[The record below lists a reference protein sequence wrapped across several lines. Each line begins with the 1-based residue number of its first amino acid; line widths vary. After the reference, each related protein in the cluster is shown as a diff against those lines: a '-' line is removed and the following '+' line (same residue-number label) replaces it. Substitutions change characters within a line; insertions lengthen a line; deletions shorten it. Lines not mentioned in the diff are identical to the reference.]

1 VGGQIVWTITN
12 NCINPIM
19 HNNTLQGEHT
29 LRTEDIL
36 AKIEEEG
43 DSIALVL
50 FSGKLTDKYLF
61 WLNIPFE

>member
-1 VGGQIVWTITN
+1 
-12 NCINPIM
+12 M
-19 HNNTLQGEHT
+19 LQGEHT

-50 FSGKLTDKYLF
+50 FSGKLNRQIFVMINTS
-61 WLNIPFE
+61 FE